1 MGDPEYS
8 QFRGGGCW
16 QPNDLFMTQP
26 GTCNDAIYLNSALGL
41 AAWLAGCSN
50 YNSTR
55 SGVF

>member
-41 AAWLAGCSN
+41 AGWLLQL
-50 YNSTR
+50 
-55 SGVF
+55 